1 MQYVFKTKIKLGKQT
16 ISNLYPMADCFLP
29 ILVPHHLLPFSFSA
43 FRTSDL
49 RTSDDKHLNQFG
61 QRIICLI
68 VRFQQFGNLA
78 RQVCSVVVVGGLG
91 PGTPSSR
98 AGRWSSK
105 GKANLPSQTL
115 WNSCFW
121 MIPLDSL
128 HFCPLLMLM
137 RIYVVR
143 EGQGQ
148 GLASVLLCI
157 ISSDIGISSANQD
170 MGSSLMHKTNLSQGQ
185 KSGLG
190 TKESV
195 HLEIVSFTGER
206 WVGGQLSIFYLC
218 KCRKETE
225 NGL

>member
-1 MQYVFKTKIKLGKQT
+1 MHHVFKTKIKLGQQT
-16 ISNLYPMADCFLP
+16 ISNLCPMVDCFLP

-68 VRFQQFGNLA
+68 VRFQQPEQFGNLA
-78 RQVCSVVVVGGLG
+78 RQVCSVVVVGGL
-91 PGTPSSR
+91 P
-98 AGRWSSK
+98 
-105 GKANLPSQTL
+105 
-115 WNSCFW
+115 WNPLLSCWEVVKQGQGQPTKPDFMELMLG

-148 GLASVLLCI
+148 GLASELLGI

-170 MGSSLMHKTNLSQGQ
+170 MGSS
-185 KSGLG
+185 
-190 TKESV
+190 
-195 HLEIVSFTGER
+195 
-206 WVGGQLSIFYLC
+206 
-218 KCRKETE
+218 
-225 NGL
+225 